1 MEAKMNTDTKTSLG
15 DRYSDWAVIVVSLVA
30 VLLGW
35 LYMSSV
41 QSRSIPFEAGG
52 VKGQMP
58 AGWLTDQAD
67 KGVVLHTTELG
78 GSGFGTT
85 YQLEVLPVASG
96 ASPAEVASLYS
107 ASRAQDLNTVRVLD
121 QQDVTVNGQNGVKV
135 TYAYVDA
142 SSDLTRV
149 NVPVVVRGVDYI
161 FVAGDHAV
169 VVSYHASEDNYAAD
183 FARFRRFLESL
194 NF

>member
-1 MEAKMNTDTKTSLG
+1 MEANMNTPTKPSLG
-15 DRYSDWAVIVVSLVA
+15 DRYSDWAVIIVTLVA

-35 LYMSSV
+35 LLMSNV

-58 AGWLTDQAD
+58 AGWLTDQAA
-67 KGVVLHTTELG
+67 KGVVLHTTEMG

-85 YQLEVLPVASG
+85 YQLEIVPVASNT
-96 ASPAEVASLYS
+96 SPADAASLYS
-107 ASRAQDLNTVRVLD
+107 INRAQDLNTVRVLD
-121 QQDVTVNGQNGVKV
+121 EQDVTVNGQNGYKV

-149 NVPVVVRGVDYI
+149 DVPVVVRGVDYFFI
-161 FVAGDHAV
+161 AGDHAV
-169 VVSYHASEDNYAAD
+169 VATYHASENNYASD

>member
-1 MEAKMNTDTKTSLG
+1 MNTPTKPSLG
-15 DRYSDWAVIVVSLVA
+15 DRYSDWAVIIVTLVA

-35 LYMSSV
+35 LLMSNV

-58 AGWLTDQAD
+58 AGWLTDQAA
-67 KGVVLHTTELG
+67 KGVVLHTTEMG

-85 YQLEVLPVASG
+85 YQLEIVPVASNT
-96 ASPAEVASLYS
+96 SPADAASLYS
-107 ASRAQDLNTVRVLD
+107 INRAQDLNTVRVLD
-121 QQDVTVNGQNGVKV
+121 EQDVTVNGQNGYKV

-149 NVPVVVRGVDYI
+149 DVPVVVRGVDYFFI
-161 FVAGDHAV
+161 AGDHAV
-169 VVSYHASEDNYAAD
+169 VATYHASENNYASD

>member
-1 MEAKMNTDTKTSLG
+1 MEANMNINTKPSLG
-15 DRYSDWAVIVVSLVA
+15 DRYSDWAVIVVTLVA
-30 VLLGW
+30 VILGW
-35 LYMSSV
+35 LLMSNV
-41 QSRSIPFEAGG
+41 QSRAVPFDAGG

-58 AGWLTDQAD
+58 AGWVTDQAD
-67 KGVVLHTTELG
+67 KGVVLNTTELG

-85 YQLEVLPVASG
+85 YQLEVVPVASG
-96 ASPAEVASLYS
+96 ATPADVASLYS
-107 ASRAQDLNTVRVLD
+107 IKRSQNLNTVRMLD
-121 QQDVTVNGQNGVKV
+121 QQDVTVNGKDGFKV

-149 NVPVVVRGVDYI
+149 DVPVVVRGADYF

-169 VVSYHASEDNYAAD
+169 VATYHASEDNYTAD

-194 NF
+194 QY

>member
-1 MEAKMNTDTKTSLG
+1 MEANMNINTKPSLG
-15 DRYSDWAVIVVSLVA
+15 DRYSDWAVIVVTLVA

-35 LYMSSV
+35 LLMSNV
-41 QSRSIPFEAGG
+41 QSRSIPFDTGG

-58 AGWLTDQAD
+58 AGWLTNQAD

-96 ASPAEVASLYS
+96 ANPAEVASLYS
-107 ASRAQDLNTVRVLD
+107 INRAQNLNTVRVLD

-149 NVPVVVRGVDYI
+149 DVPVVIRGVDYI

-169 VVSYHASEDNYAAD
+169 VATYHAGEGNYEGD
-183 FARFRRFLESL
+183 FGRFRRFLESL

>member
-1 MEAKMNTDTKTSLG
+1 MNTNTKPSLG
-15 DRYSDWAVIVVSLVA
+15 DRYSDWAVIVVTLVA
-30 VLLGW
+30 VILGW
-35 LYMSSV
+35 LLMSNV

-52 VKGQMP
+52 VKGQIP
-58 AGWLTDQAD
+58 AGWLTDQAA

-85 YQLEVLPVASG
+85 YQVEVVPVASG
-96 ASPAEVASLYS
+96 TKPADVAGLYS
-107 ASRAQDLNTVRVLD
+107 VNRAQELNTVRVLD
-121 QQDVTVNGQNGVKV
+121 QQDVTVNGQNGYKV

-149 NVPVVVRGVDYI
+149 DVPVVVRGVDYF

-169 VVSYHASEDNYAAD
+169 VATYHANEANYAAD

-194 NF
+194 SF

>member
-1 MEAKMNTDTKTSLG
+1 MNTTTKPSLG
-15 DRYSDWAVIVVSLVA
+15 DRYSDWAVIIVTLVA

-35 LYMSSV
+35 LLMSSV
-41 QSRSIPFEAGG
+41 QSRSIAFDTGG

-58 AGWLTDQAD
+58 AGWLTDQAA

-85 YQLEVLPVASG
+85 YQLEIVPVAG
-96 ASPAEVASLYS
+96 NTSPSDAASLYS
-107 ASRAQDLNTVRVLD
+107 INRAQNLDTVRILD
-121 QQDVTVNGQNGVKV
+121 EQDVTVNGKNGYKV

-149 NVPVVVRGVDYI
+149 DVPVVVRGVDYFFI
-161 FVAGDHAV
+161 AGDHAV
-169 VVSYHASEDNYAAD
+169 VATYHASESNYASD